1 MVVVAPRLLPT
12 ASCSTCWFLVLLSL
26 SYHVQSFSLI
36 PIIRQQP
43 RSTAFITTTL
53 PIRNCRRPY
62 TSHDNHNSIIL
73 GHFVHKDGGDGDPEL
88 ARDDDKTIP
97 TTTTSSSSRTKTTR
111 SPSGE
116 FAYQEMIVLLTA
128 MKRQGVTS
136 KTMDPVKRNELEG
149 YIRTVLATRNS
160 EPLASIGQALLPSSE
175 WKLLFSTSSIVV
187 ESLPNDATVVLNI
200 LDSKR
205 LDYTLQFSKKTLGL
219 NSITAR
225 CHYTFDVRYEY

>member
-12 ASCSTCWFLVLLSL
+12 ASCSTFWFLMLLSI
-26 SYHVQSFSLI
+26 SFHVQSFPLI
-36 PIIRQQP
+36 PIIRQQQ

-53 PIRNCRRPY
+53 PIRNCRPY

-73 GHFVHKDGGDGDPEL
+73 GHFVHKNGSDGDPEL

-149 YIRTVLATRNS
+149 YIRTVLATRKS

-225 CHYTFDVRYEY
+225 CHYTFDVRYE